1 MKKEVSI
8 QKKGDGKGQLKTR
21 KLEGLLDGEPHTFKI
36 RPYVTEIE
44 QIEWTVPKPPEKQ
57 KKTRRPSGRKKPTR
71 RQR

>member
-36 RPYVTEIE
+36 RPYVTEIK
-44 QIEWTVPKPPEKQ
+44 QVEWTVPEQQEKQ
-57 KKTRRPSGRKKPTR
+57 KKTRRPSGRKKPVRRTR
-71 RQR
+71 